1 MNWFGFLLIFG
12 GIVAC
17 AGFGYLVYL
26 LWKEISLTLKEVERT
41 RAPIVRLME
50 EIRTLQPLV
59 ESLSVNANQRA
70 IELREIIELS
80 KATTGEVTALAT
92 AIGAFRSPNVQLAVR
107 YGKDWM
113 EERRMHPILRKL
125 KGIIKKIRKRFGK

>member
-1 MNWFGFLLIFG
+1 MNWFGFLLIIG
-12 GIVAC
+12 AIAAC
-17 AGFGYLVYL
+17 VGFGYLVYL

-41 RAPIVRLME
+41 KEPIVRLME

-80 KATTGEVTALAT
+80 KAATGEMTTLAT
-92 AIGAFRSPNVQLAVR
+92 ALGAFRSPNVQLAVR
-107 YGKDWM
+107 YGKDWI
-113 EERRMHPILRKL
+113 EERRTHPILRKF
-125 KGIIKKIRKRFGK
+125 KAMITKIRKRFRK